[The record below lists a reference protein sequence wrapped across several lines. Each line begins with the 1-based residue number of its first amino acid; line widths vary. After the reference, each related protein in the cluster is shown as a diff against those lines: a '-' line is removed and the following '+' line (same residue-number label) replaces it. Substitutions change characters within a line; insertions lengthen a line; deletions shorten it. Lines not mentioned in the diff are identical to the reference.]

1 MEQSIDKGK
10 QYSLNPRTISDK
22 ELNRLEDHLLK
33 FGDLGGVVY
42 CRNNKAYVGGN
53 QRSKI
58 FDGAEIEIIE
68 QFDTPREDK
77 TIAVGFIT
85 WNDRKYMY
93 REVVFTEEEFK
104 EACIIANSDSGE
116 WDLDILKDNW
126 LVDDLEEWGF
136 DVELLTDDLSGIELS
151 EEKSDND
158 NPYTRK
164 VESPVYIPSEVCP
177 DISDLYTNDKTN
189 ELLDRI
195 NAANIPEDIK
205 QFLVLAAYRHT
216 IFFYDKIAD
225 FYAHSSDEVKSLME
239 DSALVIVDF
248 NKSID
253 LGYVKLSEE
262 IREQYKEEH
271 GD

>member
-77 TIAVGFIT
+77 TVAVGFIT

-104 EACIIANSDSGE
+104 EACIIANSDGGA

-126 LVDDLEEWGF
+126 LVDDLIEWGM
-136 DVELLTDDLSGIELS
+136 DIELFP
-151 EEKSDND
+151 EEIKLEGEIEE

-164 VESPVYIPSEVCP
+164 VESPIYQPGESCP
-177 DISDLYTNDKTN
+177 LIN
-189 ELLDRI
+189 ELYNTEKTDQLIKSI
-195 NAANIPEDIK
+195 NDSNIPKDIK
-205 QFLVLAAYRHT
+205 AFLLKAAERHT
-216 IFFYDKIAD
+216 VFNYDKVAD
-225 FYAHSSDEVKSLME
+225 YYAHANEDVKKLME
-239 DSALVIVDF
+239 DSALVIIDF
-248 NKSID
+248 NKAIE

-262 IREQYKEEH
+262 IKEQYLEEY
-271 GD
+271 GE